1 MVLDIIG
8 DLFTHGRQLKHL
20 VFDDRIVGPL
30 GELPILGGFVP
41 EIVSPIHVVQSSEP
55 GAVTAN
61 AWRKAVRSRLRHDD
75 TKTDLVQEEEI
86 KPRHA
91 TYGDG
96 ITIRLTPIGGGRQRA
111 NSARLSPETR

>member
-1 MVLDIIG
+1 
-8 DLFTHGRQLKHL
+8 
-20 VFDDRIVGPL
+20 
-30 GELPILGGFVP
+30 LPILGGFVP

-86 KPRHA
+86 KPRRVRPMA
-91 TYGDG
+91 MASRYDLR
-96 ITIRLTPIGGGRQRA
+96 RLGVGA
-111 NSARLSPETR
+111 SARIPLAYRPRPVVWLSE